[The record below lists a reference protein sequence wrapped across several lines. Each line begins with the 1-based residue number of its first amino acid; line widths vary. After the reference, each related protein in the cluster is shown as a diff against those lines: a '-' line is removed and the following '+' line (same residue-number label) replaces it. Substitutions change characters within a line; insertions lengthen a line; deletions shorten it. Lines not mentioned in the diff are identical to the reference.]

1 MQIRFR
7 IFEHLMRSM
16 LESQAAMMTAMTQM
30 QQALLSRAMPNS
42 LETGGDARQQAIK
55 PEEAGSKTD
64 QPVTASTE
72 ASAAQR
78 RAPAPR
84 RPRAQPTKPKS
95 SWFEGRGEGHHLS
108 PEGVKHLRS
117 LFNQGLSQSEAARRM
132 GITPAAVR
140 RRFREWSGK
149 QAA

>member
-16 LESQAAMMTAMTQM
+16 LESQAAMMATMTQM
-30 QQALLSRAMPNS
+30 QRAMLSRMMLKPV
-42 LETGGDARQQAIK
+42 ETGAEARQQEIK
-55 PEEAGSKTD
+55 PEEAGRKTD
-64 QPVTASTE
+64 QPATTSTKGE
-72 ASAAQR
+72 TVQK

-84 RPRAQPTKPKS
+84 RQSKQTEPRPT
-95 SWFEGRGEGHHLS
+95 WFEERGDSHDLS
-108 PEGVKHLRS
+108 QEGVKHLRS
-117 LFNQGLSQSEAARRM
+117 LFDQGLSQSEAARRM

-140 RRFREWSGK
+140 RRFRAWNDK

>member
-7 IFEHLMRSM
+7 ILEHLMRSM

-30 QQALLSRAMPNS
+30 QQAMLSRMMPKPV
-42 LETGGDARQQAIK
+42 ETGAEARQQAIK

-84 RPRAQPTKPKS
+84 RPRAQPTKPRP
-95 SWFEGRGEGHHLS
+95 SWFGGFHLINA
-108 PEGVKHLRS
+108 GVKLPP
-117 LFNQGLSQSEAARRM
+117 LQ
-132 GITPAAVR
+132 
-140 RRFREWSGK
+140 
-149 QAA
+149 

>member
-16 LESQAAMMTAMTQM
+16 LESQAAMMAAMTQM
-30 QQALLSRAMPNS
+30 QQALLSRAMPNL
-42 LETGGDARQQAIK
+42 LEAGGDARQQAIK
-55 PEEAGSKTD
+55 PGEAGSKSD
-64 QPVTASTE
+64 QPVTASTK
-72 ASAAQR
+72 AGAVQR
-78 RAPAPR
+78 TAPAP
-84 RPRAQPTKPKS
+84 RPRAQPTNKP
-95 SWFEGRGEGHHLS
+95 SWFESRGESHHLS
-108 PEGVKHLRS
+108 EAGVKQLRS
-117 LFNQGLSQSEAARRM
+117 LFDQGLSQSEAARRM